1 MADQIPPGTIAW
13 IDLTVGD
20 APNLRDFYAAVTG
33 WSPEPLDMDDYDD
46 FVMNAADGSPAAG
59 ICHARG
65 VNEGLPPVWLVYIA
79 VDDLDQA
86 LIRVEMCGG
95 KVIVP
100 PREAFT
106 RYAVIQDPAGAMCAL
121 YVPVQVEGIES

>member
-13 IDLTVGD
+13 IDLTVAD
-20 APNLRDFYAAVTG
+20 APRVRDFYAAVTG
-33 WSPEPLDMDDYDD
+33 WAPEPLDMDTYDD

-59 ICHARG
+59 ICHALG

-79 VDDLDQA
+79 VDDLDAA
-86 LIRVEMCGG
+86 LERVELCGG
-95 KVIVP
+95 KVVVP

-106 RYAVIQDPAGAMCAL
+106 RYAVIEDPAGAMCAL
-121 YVPVQVEGIES
+121 YVPVQVEGSES